1 MTTEIHHKGAT
12 YRIDN
17 LTAFQQL
24 HVSRRISPLIAP
36 LLPIVQDWESESV
49 SLEDAAAHLGP
60 ITDLLASLGDETVEY
75 IVNTTLSVVKREQGN
90 YYYPIWA
97 NGQLMYDDLT
107 MADGMQLAYQVIV
120 DQLGGFID
128 GFLQSAGQESVS
140 AKTPAST
147 AN

>member
-1 MTTEIHHKGAT
+1 
-12 YRIDN
+12 
-17 LTAFQQL
+17 
-24 HVSRRISPLIAP
+24 
-36 LLPIVQDWESESV
+36 
-49 SLEDAAAHLGP
+49 
-60 ITDLLASLGDETVEY
+60 
-75 IVNTTLSVVKREQGN
+75 
-90 YYYPIWA
+90 
-97 NGQLMYDDLT
+97 MYDDLT